1 MQRSFDSFGSLRS
14 PYFAQDDNVKSRPE
28 EWAWRM
34 EGSESED
41 YAGGDTGYVA
51 VLDVVYAGVAT
62 SEGGEACVEPVD
74 LPAQGEVVG

>member
-1 MQRSFDSFGSLRS
+1 MG
-14 PYFAQDDNVKSRPE
+14 
-28 EWAWRM
+28 M

-51 VLDVVYAGVAT
+51 VLNVVYAGVAASQG
-62 SEGGEACVEPVD
+62 SEARVEPVD